1 MYTLMLGA
9 SVNGSNE
16 NEVCRKNRRDGSL
29 RIEVI
34 MKRERVK
41 PHPLAVLLFIMYIF
55 LLSYLLFF
63 SETYGRTM
71 DGGYR
76 YNLEL
81 FKEIRRF
88 WDNRESL
95 GWQNVV
101 INLVGNVVAFAP
113 FGFFLPMLCRIGKNV
128 IGCVVLSALFSL
140 TVETVQ
146 LFTRVGAFD
155 VDDIFL
161 NAIGGFMGFLC
172 YYVLWK
178 PLWRKK

>member
-1 MYTLMLGA
+1 MYTLVLGA
-9 SVNGSNE
+9 GVNGLNE
-16 NEVCRKNRRDGSL
+16 NEVYKRNCRYGSI
-29 RIEVI
+29 RIEVK

-41 PHPLAVLLFIMYIF
+41 THPLAVLFFVIYIL

-71 DGGYR
+71 EGGYR

-95 GWQNVV
+95 GWQNVIV
-101 INLVGNVVAFAP
+101 NLVGNVVAFAP
-113 FGFFLPMLCRIGKNV
+113 FGFFLPMLCRAGKNV

-140 TVETVQ
+140 LVETVQ

-155 VDDIFL
+155 VDDILL

-172 YYVLWK
+172 YYAFWK